1 MKGEGVGGGGLF
13 LYVCWERGGYLE
25 WGGVE
30 CANSSQLPLEYYIN
44 GIVGG
49 VGNRG
54 CVEGGIIVIS
64 LH

>member
-1 MKGEGVGGGGLF
+1 M
-13 LYVCWERGGYLE
+13 CWERGGYLE